1 MIIKNHKKR
10 LATIA
15 LSNYVLVQ
23 GDLVVEYMDGTGQIK
38 VDNKIYMGKLL

>member
-10 LATIA
+10 IATIA
-15 LSNYVLVQ
+15 LSNYVSVQ

-38 VDNKIYMGKLL
+38 VDNKIYTGKLV